1 MNCGNMFCFN
11 FGLHVDVLL
20 LVLINFLEGL
30 GPRLNIPIKVV
41 WFIKTLIPQRIYT
54 AKHVN
59 SRV

>member
-1 MNCGNMFCFN
+1 MFCFN
-11 FGLHVDVLL
+11 FGLPVDVLL
-20 LVLINFLEGL
+20 LVLINFLEVL

-41 WFIKTLIPQRIYT
+41 WFIKTLIPQRICT

>member
-1 MNCGNMFCFN
+1 MFCFN
-11 FGLHVDVLL
+11 FGLPVDVLL

-54 AKHVN
+54 VKYVN
-59 SRV
+59 SRI